1 MTSREVVDRTRYDVT
16 CAALEEVFSKDYILY
31 LFFERL
37 FTEDTLKMLCGFM
50 DIDYYAVDQEFLTK
64 EVKKGLSDSMP
75 AEFVETAREMLD
87 PVYEFA
93 RLHFGNQVPTT
104 WRW

>member
-1 MTSREVVDRTRYDVT
+1 M
-16 CAALEEVFSKDYILY
+16 LLWEEVFSKDYILY

-64 EVKKGLSDSMP
+64 EVKKGLSDFMP
-75 AEFVETAREMLD
+75 AEFVETSKRDARSSI
-87 PVYEFA
+87 
-93 RLHFGNQVPTT
+93 
-104 WRW
+104 